1 MNRTIKQFG
10 QCLFIAG
17 ILCFAAHAGH
27 GEARSTG
34 PLADILSRSYQRST
48 VKSIVGHSSRGNKA
62 KKQSRRLEMPAFVNA
77 DRIKRVERY
86 QPLIDRYSSEY
97 GLDADLVKAV
107 IYMESGGNPRV
118 VSPKGAGGLMQ
129 LMPGTAGEL
138 GVKDLFDPEENIKS
152 GTRYLGSLLKR
163 FKSTELA
170 LWAYNAGP
178 QAVVRGHMP
187 RETQDY
193 VPGVIRLKHQ
203 FEKQSGD

>member
-1 MNRTIKQFG
+1 
-10 QCLFIAG
+10 
-17 ILCFAAHAGH
+17 
-27 GEARSTG
+27 
-34 PLADILSRSYQRST
+34 
-48 VKSIVGHSSRGNKA
+48 
-62 KKQSRRLEMPAFVNA
+62 
-77 DRIKRVERY
+77 
-86 QPLIDRYSSEY
+86 
-97 GLDADLVKAV
+97 
-107 IYMESGGNPRV
+107 
-118 VSPKGAGGLMQ
+118 MQ

-187 RETQDY
+187 RETQNY